1 MIWYN
6 IIHYW
11 LRLINIS
18 GILEFYRRKRDNDK
32 EINTEL
38 EEGNP
43 LITNTKNE
51 NIDYPFQ
58 GNNAVPSLP
67 P

>member
-43 LITNTKNE
+43 LINNTNNE
-51 NIDYPFQ
+51 NKDYPFQ
-58 GNNAVPSLP
+58 GKNAVPSLP

>member
-1 MIWYN
+1 MY
-6 IIHYW
+6 YW

-18 GILEFYRRKRDNDK
+18 GILEFYRNKRGNDK
-32 EINTEL
+32 EINSKL
-38 EEGNP
+38 EEGEL
-43 LITNTKNE
+43 LITNIENE

-58 GNNAVPSLP
+58 GKNAVPSLP